1 MPSKLPRVLNKFSV
15 TEILFLLRPMKRLP
29 ILLDLITKPN
39 DDDQASKPVA
49 HQVEIAG

>member
-1 MPSKLPRVLNKFSV
+1 MPSKLPKILNDFGV

-29 ILLDLITKPN
+29 ILLDLIAKPN

-49 HQVEIAG
+49 RQMEIAG